1 MRRHRHPA
9 TAAPAPPPAAG
20 SLTPTVRARRWDLTV
35 KTMSVGE
42 KAVVVIHPDYAYGNN
57 GAGDMIQPGAT
68 LTFEIELVEVI
79 PEPSPMGTVLLQ
91 IAALIFI
98 VLVVLFILW
107 HQGHAFHGGKGHP
120 HPSGDNKWHPPE
132 SRTGTASTNVARPWE
147 SSSGVLHGHGSALW
161 VWNRMHA
168 SLTA

>member
-1 MRRHRHPA
+1 MERCLLQPSAGERG
-9 TAAPAPPPAAG
+9 APPAIP
-20 SLTPTVRARRWDLTV
+20 P
-35 KTMSVGE
+35 
-42 KAVVVIHPDYAYGNN
+42 N
-57 GAGDMIQPGAT
+57 AT

-132 SRTGTASTNVARPWE
+132 SKDW
-147 SSSGVLHGHGSALW
+147 HGEH
-161 VWNRMHA
+161 
-168 SLTA
+168 

>member
-1 MRRHRHPA
+1 MRRHRHPR
-9 TAAPAPPPAAG
+9 PLPPPPPAAA

-68 LTFEIELVEVI
+68 LTFEIELVEGI

-91 IAALIFI
+91 IVALIFI

-132 SRTGTASTNVARPWE
+132 SKDW
-147 SSSGVLHGHGSALW
+147 HGEH
-161 VWNRMHA
+161 
-168 SLTA
+168 